1 MVAVA
6 ERLKRSV
13 WIATGTMSGDVKQY
27 SLPVLHKWNYR
38 GLSVNVG
45 LAAFGPEFM
54 DYRRAVTTNAEVENL
69 KAFDRAWLETTPSD
83 TDDPMAG
90 DANFYITGITRGV
103 GGIAEVLFKRLSN
116 E

>member
-13 WIATGTMSGDVKQY
+13 WIATGTMSGGVKNY

-69 KAFDRAWLETTPSD
+69 KAFDRAWLETTPFD

-90 DANFYITGITRGV
+90 DADFYIVGANPGV
-103 GGIAEVLFKRLSN
+103 SGVAEVLFKRLNN